1 MVEVDVFWSYGIGAS
16 FALGAFRQ
24 LRKLQAERDPDE
36 TRFGVKDILSLRRV
50 VQEIEKG
57 DSPAFDNQYFLKTV
71 LFLAVLFV
79 PSGANLLW
87 SNANWETMQVG
98 SFETIPGWLVSAFSI
113 TNVTQGI
120 LGFWATYNCLM
131 KGKYFNAAMQTFA
144 SYLGFWFILVNGW
157 DKTGYQRFFSRN
169 REAFDNWKWTNFFGW
184 LTSDVVR
191 ILLAYG
197 AFFIPLML
205 YWISTW
211 LVEGYEMD
219 EQLNFKM
226 PEDTTEQLMEY
237 AKIDA
242 YLLGVVFGGGLGGA
256 VTAHLLIRWF
266 GWVKGLAVFATLF
279 GAGTKIATP
288 WLLKKILKVDSISGT
303 PVWELPAVEESK
315 QKELEGAS
323 A

>member
-1 MVEVDVFWSYGIGAS
+1 MVQVDVFWSYGIGSS

-36 TRFGVKDILSLRRV
+36 KRFGAKEVLSLKRV
-50 VQEIEKG
+50 IQEIEKG

-71 LFLAVLFV
+71 LFLALLFV

-87 SNANWETMQVG
+87 SNPNWETMQVG
-98 SFETIPGWLVSAFSI
+98 SYETIPGWLVSAFSI

-131 KGKYFNAAMQTFA
+131 KGKYYSAAMQTVG

-169 REAFDNWKWTNFFGW
+169 REAFDDWKLTNFFGW

-205 YWISTW
+205 YWISRW

-219 EQLNFKM
+219 EELGFSL
-226 PEDTTEQLMEY
+226 PEDPTERLMEY
-237 AKIDA
+237 AGVSS
-242 YLLGVVFGGGLGGA
+242 YLLGTVFGVGLGGA
-256 VTAHLLIRWF
+256 VAAHLLIRWF
-266 GWVKGLAVFATLF
+266 GWVKGLAVFAALF
-279 GAGTKIATP
+279 GAGMTKKSIGP
-288 WLLKKILKVDSISGT
+288 WLLKKVLRVDST
-303 PVWELPAVEESK
+303 EAPPVWELPAARVE
-315 QKELEGAS
+315 
-323 A
+323 